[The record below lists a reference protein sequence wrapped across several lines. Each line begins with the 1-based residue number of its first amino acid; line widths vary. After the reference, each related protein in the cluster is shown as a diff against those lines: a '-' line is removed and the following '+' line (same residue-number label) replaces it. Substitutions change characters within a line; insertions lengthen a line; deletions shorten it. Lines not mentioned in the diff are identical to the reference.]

1 MALASTAV
9 ALPMATRNAAKLTLE
24 ALEAVAAPM
33 AYLIPETATVE
44 ALEAVAAVSATR
56 CADADAPLVDATE
69 NEASLMTLVATAT
82 VLAAETENAPMQ
94 MRFAVTATVLVAAM
108 VAAVRL
114 TPYE

>member
-1 MALASTAV
+1 
-9 ALPMATRNAAKLTLE
+9 
-24 ALEAVAAPM
+24 
-33 AYLIPETATVE
+33 
-44 ALEAVAAVSATR
+44 
-56 CADADAPLVDATE
+56 
-69 NEASLMTLVATAT
+69 VATAT